1 MVWRTPKTMKN
12 TAGMPNSGD
21 AKPPRV
27 SGSNAKKKGREP
39 VTVHFADS
47 YRSWKKGAVEN
58 ANRPIRRYIP
68 KQANFNGFSDS
79 RIKAIQYRL
88 NRRPWEKINFDT
100 PMDRCYGN
108 FAFAVGL
115 YTATHTPVS
124 QDFGFRQLA
133 GLAGNAYI
141 CACAGLA
148 PPRSEDWLRQGS
160 AATFIHPQSPLPL
173 MDNLSLFSSVAFLI
187 GVIVVLSIFF
197 HFVPFFLWLSA
208 KVSGVRISLI
218 QLFLMRIRN
227 VPPSVIVPSL
237 IEAHKA
243 GLSNITR
250 DNLEAHY
257 MTGGHVQRVVHA
269 LVSAS
274 KANIDLSFEKAT
286 AIDLA
291 GRDVFEAVQTSV
303 NPKVID
309 TPPVAAVAKNG
320 IQLIA
325 KARVTVRANIHQ
337 LVGGAGE
344 DTILARVGEG
354 IVSSIGS
361 ADSHEQVLENPD
373 SISKLVLRKG
383 LDAGTAYEILSIDIA
398 DIDVGKNI
406 GATLQMDQANAD
418 KNIAQAKAEERRAMA
433 VATEQEMKA
442 RAQEARAEV
451 IQAEAE
457 VPKAL
462 AQALREGNMGFMDYY
477 RLENLKGDTAMRDT
491 IAKINPKDLFDKK

>member
-1 MVWRTPKTMKN
+1 MF
-12 TAGMPNSGD
+12 
-21 AKPPRV
+21 
-27 SGSNAKKKGREP
+27 E
-39 VTVHFADS
+39 
-47 YRSWKKGAVEN
+47 
-58 ANRPIRRYIP
+58 
-68 KQANFNGFSDS
+68 
-79 RIKAIQYRL
+79 
-88 NRRPWEKINFDT
+88 
-100 PMDRCYGN
+100 
-108 FAFAVGL
+108 
-115 YTATHTPVS
+115 
-124 QDFGFRQLA
+124 
-133 GLAGNAYI
+133 
-141 CACAGLA
+141 
-148 PPRSEDWLRQGS
+148 
-160 AATFIHPQSPLPL
+160 SPLIL
-173 MDNLSLFSSVAFLI
+173 VA
-187 GVIVVLSIFF
+187 VIVGIFIGLSIFF
-197 HFVPFFLWLSA
+197 HFVPFFLWMSA
-208 KVSGVRISLI
+208 TVSGVTISLL
-218 QLFLMRIRN
+218 QLVLMRIRN
-227 VPPSVIVPSL
+227 VPPGVIVPCL

-243 GLSNITR
+243 GLSTISR

-257 MTGGHVQRVVHA
+257 MTGGHVERVVHA

-361 ADSHEQVLENPD
+361 AESHESGLESPD

-462 AQALREGNMGFMDYY
+462 AAALREGHMGFMDYY
-477 RLENLKGDTAMRDT
+477 RLENLKGDTAMRSN
-491 IAKINPKDLFDKK
+491 IANISPKDFLDKK